1 VRVLIGPGMAPVN
14 QGGQFAGGAAMAT
27 YEIARSLSELGHEVY
42 LATLHD
48 FTGSS
53 DQTLHILRRR
63 KLREFLKASPRI
75 ALKLFKGERNVE
87 KYYGRPSLLEEAR
100 FLGVRLYW
108 KKLIDRVKPDIISI
122 HGNNLDRLPM
132 ILSAVESGAPFVFTS
147 HGISEEE
154 EVKYDLKVFLEDFF
168 GFLKSN
174 EIPVI
179 SVSSGLRSKII
190 DDIGYKS
197 ELCTVIGNGISHEFL
212 EKASRYKEERVKEKG
227 NAQSSEVKL
236 ITVGSLIKRKNQL
249 LVMEAMKHLPEK
261 YKYVVVGD
269 GPERKNLERFANSN
283 GLASRVDFAGRLLGE
298 ELIQAYSEC
307 DVFALTSTS
316 EAFGLVFLEALA
328 CGLPVVTME
337 DLEGVKDIYQPDCFE
352 LVEEYDSVELAE
364 AIVKSTRKIGREQM
378 MEHVKKFS
386 WEKVGTQYN
395 ETLSSVADQ
404 NHS

>member
-1 VRVLIGPGMAPVN
+1 MRVLIGPGMAPVN

-27 YEIARSLSELGHEVY
+27 YEIARSLSDLGHEVY

-53 DQTLHILRRR
+53 EKTLHILPRR
-63 KLREFLKASPRI
+63 KLWELFKASPRI
-75 ALKLFKGERNVE
+75 AWKLIKGERNVA
-87 KYYGRPSLLEEAR
+87 KYYDHPSLLEEAR

-108 KKLIDRVKPDIISI
+108 KKLIDRIKPDMISI

-132 ILSAVESGAPFVFTS
+132 ILSAVESCIPFAFTS

-154 EVKYDLKVFLEDFF
+154 EVRYDLKVFLKDFF

-212 EKASRYKEERVKEKG
+212 NRASEIREKNLSEKG
-227 NAQSSEVKL
+227 RTQSNRIKL
-236 ITVGSLIKRKNQL
+236 ITVGSLIKRKNHIKVL
-249 LVMEAMKHLPEK
+249 EAMKHLSEN
-261 YKYVVVGD
+261 YEYVIVGD
-269 GPERKNLERFANSN
+269 GPERDNLHDFVHAN
-283 GLASRVDFAGRLLGE
+283 GLAKRIHFTGRLLGD
-298 ELIQAYSEC
+298 ELIEAYSEC
-307 DVFALTSTS
+307 DLFVLTSIS

-328 CGLPVVTME
+328 CGLPVVTMK
-337 DLEGVKDIYQPDCFE
+337 DLEGVRDIYHPDCFE
-352 LVEEYDSVELAE
+352 LVEKYDSVELAE
-364 AIVKSTRKIGREQM
+364 AIEKSAEKIGKEQM
-378 MEHVKKFS
+378 MEHVRQFS
-386 WEKVGTQYN
+386 WERVGTQYDK
-395 ETLSSVADQ
+395 TFTDLAAH
-404 NHS
+404 NHG